1 MDISGYAAKL
11 REEQN
16 QRQKEDYIQKHSA
29 VTPQQQMEIDKKVA
43 YDISS
48 GGKTIATVNPTQ
60 ELYSAYASQAPVEQ
74 GTDGAWKIASPSVSL
89 DEKSGQVKVKAPSS
103 YLNSDYYKTQLKPQL
118 ETLSQNFKLNPD
130 YKYTDNSTG
139 EQKTTQ
145 DYIGVFNKEI
155 GESVANYD
163 KLMRAIQAEK
173 RQAGLSDMSEDQYRK
188 RMQVAISYKDKDGKT
203 VDVADTTLQT
213 IPDIPEANFLRNL
226 ETYNKDSKAVQF
238 KDLMENGWNREK
250 HSDEEIIALRE
261 AVDNYINAGD
271 FSDVDK
277 YASMRAMYDFMHE
290 TSPTTGFF
298 RGTLDVVTNLPNA
311 ILTGAAEFWTGAAE
325 VTEGLFNAVGRAA
338 SGASFKDGMW
348 QQDSDYESHKLSFV
362 EDYLKPQM
370 DEFRDT
376 HAMRATQL
384 NGAVGVFAYSIPEAL
399 TPIIMQ
405 TILGNALGAAAADG
419 VTSAISGGVE
429 LASTLRGIG
438 ALEGAEAGIISGTYS
453 GTVMMTGLM
462 DKATKLQTL
471 TAALNNANLL
481 AKGANAAVTAGNVM
495 AGVQR
500 TASVYA
506 KVSQIAAEATCD
518 VLLSDP
524 EVMSAVLNGE
534 IQGEEARAYALEQI
548 AWNVGGYG
556 AIRFGGEA
564 AKTVAATETFR
575 KLDAKAS
582 ARLAW
587 LSSRMGDKTE
597 QLRNAL
603 HGGEG
608 WELKKLEQAKASGDQ
623 RRINKVQ
630 EQVST
635 LEQNRVIRQ
644 AKRNLGDLKKMD
656 FSIAENLKQV
666 EDSIHTIKLLE
677 TERDALQKGTLRNF
691 LKWLDTDY
699 DSTLR
704 STEEAVRKVSA
715 DIRNLEAS
723 MNLTSAGEG
732 ILDNKFA
739 KVTTNYISAK
749 PQLEYWTKYI
759 DAYGETDAI
768 RKTVEDLK
776 EKIAKF
782 EEVAGDTE
790 LKQLAD
796 KFITLNKERWFAWQ
810 DVRMHEGVANE
821 DEILSLRNNEEK
833 LFGENGVDYMRTQ
846 RERAWDEYVR
856 ARRDGLVDRK
866 ATVDLDKYVPGS
878 GEDFVD
884 PNMVF
889 YDSVINNAYVKS
901 VQDYTNTI
909 VSMPGISAT
918 TLATAN
924 QTEAA
929 RKLSRGVREHVQS
942 VVRTKV
948 GGLTENLT
956 NSGTLN
962 RLFALD
968 QFKFEVRQAQASVD
982 RQAARVKALETA
994 DIQPSSRDIHSFI
1007 MSLNAQE
1014 SQYLLNKNGLMS
1026 VSQGVV
1032 DENSWQEFY
1041 SQLDSRTKT
1050 LLRRRVEESVGIL
1063 YPQSDNIYRLENIQ
1077 KVLENDPD
1085 FVKAIDGSYAN
1096 SIRSIREDGEVIAA
1110 ATDLKRQQKIFDA
1123 NNAYYERVNKLET
1136 LLGEMGIEKTE
1147 TALSDEIE
1155 SLVKE
1160 YADDIYSDNL
1170 TREAIDTFGGAYGS
1184 SDEDVASYLVL
1195 RSIEE
1200 QKHTLK
1206 QSIRKDAQKELEGL
1220 FVEGGLDKK
1229 TAQKQAKR
1237 LANELSNQVEARL
1250 DDAFDDVTCR
1260 LTDAGNPIVDTESI
1274 NKTIRGLASDIE
1286 GYKKQVDVVQVLNGR
1301 GQLELVQ
1308 VDPLIA
1314 NFLKHRPQSIDV
1326 GTSGKWMNLVS
1337 RTFRLGQ
1344 TGLSIKSFVKQN
1356 FTDFENM
1363 LVGGGCWRGLQSAA
1377 DELTDELG
1385 EQLVDE
1391 IKRFEP
1397 WALPQLEKRSAETGK
1412 SIERLAAERELEMG
1426 YAASPAATESA
1437 AYRLTQN
1444 NRFQRYAAGRY
1455 DEAQYR
1461 DLADRIGDKLD
1472 AIEDKFSPNNARET
1486 YLRKRSYANG
1496 FNDAIKSG
1504 YSLEQARTSAQF
1516 LMENATT
1523 NFSRALY
1530 HGRMFQQTVPY
1541 FGAAVNSTKSF
1552 WRLFALDP
1560 VGVTSRMVGGLIV
1573 PTIALTA
1580 LSLGEERNREVYK
1593 NLKDYEKSGALTFVI
1608 NGQVAQ
1614 IPVPEELSAFLD
1626 PFRHFVESLYGAN
1639 KNSFWELAAND
1650 IVGFSPI
1657 DLSGFTNL
1665 DYSQMFGDPT
1675 WQDRLGG
1682 GISRLASQL
1691 MPPVAKSAVIAMTG
1705 RDPYTGRPVDQ
1716 GRVTVDP
1723 ETGESLVMDSYQ
1735 GAFANQFAKFFKGFG
1750 WDVSP
1755 GMAQKLTEGTVG
1767 HAGREVLD
1775 WLTGLFQ
1782 YIPGGE
1788 EGDWGAATLTQLGE
1802 DVTARTFPKVYDTSD
1817 TDWRRGV
1824 SQMYD
1829 EKEKM
1834 LESREYKDK
1843 VTKIR
1848 NATSDEEKQKYRGQL
1863 QDIQNKFYDKVKGMV
1878 NNLLNRYD
1886 TSFDQKRMASVI
1898 SLMNLDSNTGNSGAS
1913 PYSDY
1918 INQQE
1923 FYTGKAAAISTM
1935 ARMGFDSTS
1944 DYSVFGYY
1952 NPKTG
1957 EVVYNTPTAILDF
1970 ANAADYQAEN
1980 ALASIRTMVTD
1991 AGLWDKHTS
2000 VKTQMDKLYTAK
2012 DYKNYEAAQINW
2024 NAEVAKTIAPY
2035 LSQMTPEAALN
2046 NTQVLNYL
2054 YPLIEVPYS
2063 WEKNNKGS
2071 SPSLGDRGN
2080 KKKAYYD
2087 SWIKSMFNVNDKY
2100 KGQY

>member
-16 QRQKEDYIQKHSA
+16 QRQKESYIQNHSA
-29 VTPQQQMEIDKKVA
+29 VTPQQQMEIDKRVA
-43 YDISS
+43 YDVSVN
-48 GGKTIATVNPTQ
+48 GNTIATVNPTQ
-60 ELYSAYASQAPVEQ
+60 DLFSAYASQSPVEKDAS
-74 GTDGAWKIASPSVSL
+74 GNWKAVSPSVSI

-103 YLNSDYYKTQLKPQL
+103 YLNSDYYKSQLKPQL
-118 ETLSQNFKLNPD
+118 ETLSQNYKLNPD
-130 YKYTDNSTG
+130 HKYTDNSTG

-145 DYIGVFNKEI
+145 DYIGAFNKEI
-155 GESVANYD
+155 GDSVKNYE
-163 KLMRAIQAEK
+163 KLMNAIETEK
-173 RQAGLSDMSEDQYRK
+173 RQAGLSEMSEDQYRK

-203 VDVADTTLQT
+203 VDVTDTTLQT
-213 IPDIPEANFLRNL
+213 IPDIPEANFLKNL
-226 ETYNKDSKAVQF
+226 ETYNKDSQAVQF

-261 AVDNYINAGD
+261 AVDRYMAAGD

-277 YASMRAMYDFMHE
+277 YASMRAMYDFVHE

-298 RGTLDVVTNLPNA
+298 RGTLDVITNIPNA
-311 ILTGAAEFWTGAAE
+311 VLTGISEFTVGVAE
-325 VTEGLFNAVGRAA
+325 VTEGLFNSIGRMA
-338 SGASFKDGMW
+338 SGASFKDGAW
-348 QQDSDYESHKLSFV
+348 QQDSDYESRKLSFV

-384 NGAVGVFAYSIPEAL
+384 NGGVGVFAYSIPEAL
-399 TPIIMQ
+399 TPIIIQ
-405 TILGNALGAAAADG
+405 TMIGNALGAAAADG
-419 VTSAISGGVE
+419 VKTAVVGGME
-429 LASTLRGIG
+429 LAGTLRGIG

-453 GTVMMTGLM
+453 GTLMMTSLM

-471 TAALNNANLL
+471 TAAMTNANLI
-481 AKGANAAVTAGNVM
+481 ANGANAAVTAGNVIS
-495 AGVQR
+495 GVER
-500 TASVYA
+500 TAAVYA
-506 KVSQIAAEATCD
+506 KVSEIAAQITFD

-524 EVMSAVLNGE
+524 EVMSAILNGE
-534 IQGEEARAYALEQI
+534 VQGEEARAYAIEQI
-548 AWNVGGYG
+548 AWNVGGLG
-556 AIRFGGEA
+556 AARLG
-564 AKTVAATETFR
+564 TVAAKAFTASHFYR
-575 KLDAKAS
+575 SAS
-582 ARLAW
+582 APIQTRLAW
-587 LSSRMGDKTE
+587 LSAKIGDKAE

-608 WELKKLEQAKASGDQ
+608 WELRKLEQAKASGNQ
-623 RRINKVQ
+623 KRINKVQ

-644 AKRNLGDLKKMD
+644 AKANLGDLKSLD
-656 FSIAENLKQV
+656 FSIAENIKQV
-666 EDSIHTIKLLE
+666 EDSVHTIKLLE

-715 DIRNLEAS
+715 DIRNLESGMKLA
-723 MNLTSAGEG
+723 SAGEG
-732 ILDNKFA
+732 ITAGQFSKL
-739 KVTTNYISAK
+739 TSNYISAK
-749 PQLEYWTKYI
+749 PQLEYWSRYI
-759 DAYGETDAI
+759 DAYGETEAI
-768 RKTVEDLK
+768 QKTVADLK
-776 EKIAKF
+776 DKVAKF
-782 EEVAGDTE
+782 EEVAGGTE
-790 LKQLAD
+790 LQQLAD
-796 KFITLNKERWFAWQ
+796 KFTTLNKERWFAWQ

-833 LFGENGVDYMRTQ
+833 LFGDNGVDYMRTQ
-846 RERAWDEYVR
+846 REKAWDEYMR
-856 ARRDGLVDRK
+856 TRRDGLVDRR
-866 ATVDLDKYVPGS
+866 ATTNLDSYIPGS
-878 GEDFVD
+878 GEDFID
-884 PNMVF
+884 PNTVF
-889 YDSVINNAYVKS
+889 YDSVIENAYVKS

-909 VSMPGISAT
+909 VSMPGISSTA
-918 TLATAN
+918 LATAN
-924 QTEAA
+924 QTEAV
-929 RKLSRGVREHVQS
+929 RKLGNGVRAHVQS
-942 VVRTKV
+942 VVTEKI
-948 GGLTENLT
+948 GGLTENLSNT
-956 NSGTLN
+956 GTLN

-968 QFKFEVRQAQASVD
+968 KFKYEVRQAQASVD

-994 DIQPSSRDIHSFI
+994 DVKLNNRDIHAFI
-1007 MSLNAQE
+1007 GSLNAQE

-1026 VSQGVV
+1026 VSQGIV

-1041 SQLDSRTKT
+1041 GQLDSKTKT
-1050 LLRRRVEESVGIL
+1050 LLRKRVEDSVGIL
-1063 YPQSDNIYRLENIQ
+1063 YPQSDDVYRLENVQ

-1085 FVKAIDGSYAN
+1085 FARAVDSSYAN
-1096 SIRSIREDGEVIAA
+1096 SVRSIREDEEVIAA

-1123 NNAYYERVNKLET
+1123 NNAYYEKVDKLET
-1136 LLGEMGIEKTE
+1136 LLGEMGIERTE
-1147 TALSDEIE
+1147 AELSDEIE
-1155 SLVKE
+1155 SLVRE
-1160 YADDIYSDNL
+1160 YADDIYGDNL
-1170 TREAIDTFGGAYGS
+1170 TKEAIDNFGSLYGS
-1184 SDEDVASYLVL
+1184 SDDDVASYLVL

-1206 QSIRKDAQKELEGL
+1206 QGIRKDAQKELESL
-1220 FVEGGLDKK
+1220 FVESGVDKK
-1229 TAQKQAKR
+1229 TAKKQAKR
-1237 LANELSNQVEARL
+1237 LANELSDQVEARL
-1250 DDAFDDVTCR
+1250 DNAFDDVTSR
-1260 LTDAGNPIVDTESI
+1260 LTDAGNPIVDTKSI
-1274 NKTIRGLASDIE
+1274 DKTIRGLASDIE
-1286 GYKKQVDVVQVLNGR
+1286 GYKKQADVVQVLNNK

-1344 TGLSIKSFVKQN
+1344 TGMSIKSFVKQN

-1385 EQLVDE
+1385 EQLVEE

-1397 WALPQLEKRSAETGK
+1397 WAIPQLEGRSAETGK

-1541 FGAAVNSTKSF
+1541 FGAAINSTKSF
-1552 WRLFALDP
+1552 WRLFTLDP
-1560 VGVTSRMVGGLIV
+1560 VGVTSRMVGGLII
-1573 PTIALTA
+1573 PTMALTA
-1580 LSLGEERNREVYK
+1580 LSLGEERNREVYQ

-1657 DLSGFTNL
+1657 DFSGFTNL

-1675 WQDRLGG
+1675 WLDRLGG

-1716 GRVTVDP
+1716 GRVTIDP

-1802 DVTARTFPKVYDTSD
+1802 DVTAHTFPKVYDTSD

-1829 EKEKM
+1829 EKEAM
-1834 LESREYKDK
+1834 LESREYKDL

-1848 NATSDEEKQKYRGQL
+1848 NATSDEERQKYRGQL
-1863 QDIQNKFYDKVKGMV
+1863 QNIQNKFYDKVKGMV

-1935 ARMGFDSTS
+1935 ARLGFDSTS

-1970 ANAADYQAEN
+1970 ANAVDYQAEN
-1980 ALASIRTMVTD
+1980 ALASIRSLVSD

-2000 VKTQMDKLYTAK
+2000 VKTQMDKLYSAK

-2024 NAEVAKTIAPY
+2024 NAEVAKAIAPY
-2035 LSQMTPEAALN
+2035 LAQMTPEAALN

-2063 WEKNNKGS
+2063 WEKNDKGQS
-2071 SPSLGDRGN
+2071 VSLGSRGN